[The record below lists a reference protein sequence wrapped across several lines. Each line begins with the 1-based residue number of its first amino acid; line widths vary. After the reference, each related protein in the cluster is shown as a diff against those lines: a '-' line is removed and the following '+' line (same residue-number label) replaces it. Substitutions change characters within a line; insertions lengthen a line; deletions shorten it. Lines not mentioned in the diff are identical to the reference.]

1 LIVSRRSNV
10 TLAIVAW
17 LAAIAFAALFDR
29 SIAIWLRDSGAAE
42 WIRSHKA
49 LAEILKAP
57 GDYYFTIVLAIIV
70 AIAHPLRWRAGGFVL
85 LATMISGINGLTKWI
100 VGRTRPF
107 KLPLYDAAG
116 EPLAGPFNFSPFRD
130 GLHGLFQGRNL
141 CFPSGHA
148 ALAFATAAA
157 LAMLWPKSPWR
168 WLGFAVASLVA
179 AERVAEN
186 AHWLSDAVGAAALGI
201 GCVYLIHYVVTKVF
215 HVENQDDDRRAASLA
230 GHPLL

>member
-1 LIVSRRSNV
+1 MVRPRAKV
-10 TLAIVAW
+10 IVAIIIW
-17 LAAIAFAALFDR
+17 LAAIAAAAAFDR
-29 SIAIWLRDSGAAE
+29 PVAIWMRDRDVAE
-42 WIRSHKA
+42 WVRSHKL

-57 GDYYFTIVLAIIV
+57 GDYYFTLALAVIV

-85 LATMISGINGLTKWI
+85 LATMTSGINGLMKWM

-107 KLPLYDAAG
+107 KLPLYDASG

-130 GLHGLFQGRNL
+130 GFHGLFQGRNL

-168 WLGFAVASLVA
+168 WLGFAIASIVA

-215 HVENQDDDRRAASLA
+215 HVENRNDDRRAAPLA